1 MTGIVFDV
9 RRFSLHDGP
18 GIRTTVFLKG
28 CPLRCV
34 WCHNPESISP
44 NVQLLYKTEL
54 CLACEAC
61 VKMDCPAEAR
71 KAVGEVISDQ
81 AVMARVLR
89 DRFTFDESGGGVT
102 FSGGEPLMQ
111 FDFLKSLLVQCKEER
126 LHVAVDTSG
135 YAPWHHLQEVAAL
148 TDLFLFDLKLIDEKE
163 HLQFTGVSN
172 IGILEN
178 LKKLCDT
185 NRLIELRMPIIPGI
199 TDTRANIEG
208 TIRFLLQL
216 RNPPPIWLLPH
227 HQVAMA
233 KYERFG
239 LQCKLPPTVDPTEER
254 MAELVAC
261 FKASGLKAMI

>member
-1 MTGIVFDV
+1 MTGIVFDI

-18 GIRTTVFLKG
+18 GIRTTVFMKG

-44 NVQLLYKTEL
+44 NIQLLYKAEL
-54 CLACEAC
+54 CLTCDSC
-61 VKMDCPAEAR
+61 VKMNCPAEAR
-71 KAVGEVISDQ
+71 KAIGEVISDE
-81 AVMARVLR
+81 AVMTRILR

-111 FDFLKSLLVQCKEER
+111 FDFLKSLLQRCKEER

-135 YAPWHHLQEVAAL
+135 YAPWRQVQEVAELA
-148 TDLFLFDLKLIDEKE
+148 DLFLFDLKLIDEKD

-172 IGILEN
+172 TGILEN
-178 LKKLCDT
+178 LKKLCD
-185 NRLIELRMPIIPGI
+185 NNKSIEIRIPIIPGI
-199 TDTRANIEG
+199 TDTGANIEG
-208 TIRFLLQL
+208 TKRFLLQL
-216 RNPPPIWLLPH
+216 RNPPPVRLLPH

-239 LQCKLPPTVDPTEER
+239 MKCRLPPTEDPTEER
-254 MAELVAC
+254 MAELAES
-261 FKASGLKAMI
+261 FKACGLVALI

>member
-1 MTGIVFDV
+1 MTGIIFDV

-81 AVMARVLR
+81 AVMARILR

-111 FDFLKSLLVQCKEER
+111 FDFLKSLLVHCR
-126 LHVAVDTSG
+126 
-135 YAPWHHLQEVAAL
+135 EV
-148 TDLFLFDLKLIDEKE
+148 
-163 HLQFTGVSN
+163 
-172 IGILEN
+172 
-178 LKKLCDT
+178 
-185 NRLIELRMPIIPGI
+185 MPRGI
-199 TDTRANIEG
+199 TFR
-208 TIRFLLQL
+208 RS
-216 RNPPPIWLLPH
+216 PH
-227 HQVAMA
+227 
-233 KYERFG
+233 
-239 LQCKLPPTVDPTEER
+239 
-254 MAELVAC
+254 
-261 FKASGLKAMI
+261 